1 MTCISNQDTIY
12 RPKHKKLTSS
22 EDSSDESGKEE
33 FTSTGG
39 LMLCDSKAD
48 ELWLVLTALT
58 SWSPPKQNDQFNQI
72 IIFSFKYFL
81 VSTKHKEHFLLNRIT
96 L

>member
-1 MTCISNQDTIY
+1 MILTCISNQNTIY

-33 FTSTGG
+33 FTSTEGF
-39 LMLCDSKAD
+39 MLCDSKAD

-58 SWSPPKQNDQFNQI
+58 SWSPPKQNYQFNL
-72 IIFSFKYFL
+72 KYYFQFQ
-81 VSTKHKEHFLLNRIT
+81 VFFG
-96 L
+96 

>member
-1 MTCISNQDTIY
+1 MTCISNQKHTIY
-12 RPKHKKLTSS
+12 RPKHTKLTSS

-58 SWSPPKQNDQFNQI
+58 SWSPPKQNYQFNLNY
-72 IIFSFKYFL
+72 YFQFQ
-81 VSTKHKEHFLLNRIT
+81 VFFG
-96 L
+96 

>member
-1 MTCISNQDTIY
+1 MTCISNQKHNIAY
-12 RPKHKKLTSS
+12 RPKHTKLTSS

-58 SWSPPKQNDQFNQI
+58 SWSPPRQNYQFNLNY
-72 IIFSFKYFL
+72 YFQFQ
-81 VSTKHKEHFLLNRIT
+81 VYFG
-96 L
+96 